1 MLTITPKS
9 DTTPTGSFVTRALS
23 ITDVPVENTCIKEEG
38 SATTSHKKKTED
50 CLSTVVGRYLA
61 AYLKEHQ
68 DHLPVGQLYA
78 LVMGEVEKVLLKE
91 TLTLTDGNQKK
102 ASEILGINRNTLR
115 KKNGG

>member
-1 MLTITPKS
+1 MLTIAPKS
-9 DTTPTGSFVTRALS
+9 DVTPTGSFVTRALS
-23 ITDVPVENTCIKEEG
+23 ITDVPTENTCIKEEEK
-38 SATTSHKKKTED
+38 ATSSKKKTED
-50 CLSTVVGRYLA
+50 CLSTVVSRYLA

-78 LVMGEVEKVLLKE
+78 LVMGEIEKVLLKE
-91 TLTLTDGNQKK
+91 TLAITDGNQKK

>member
-1 MLTITPKS
+1 MLKINPQS
-9 DTTPTGSFVTRALS
+9 DDSPTGSFVTRALS
-23 ITDVPVENTCIKEEG
+23 TTDATAENTCIKAEEQKA
-38 SATTSHKKKTED
+38 SSSKKKTED
-50 CLSTVVGRYLA
+50 CLSTVVSHYLA

-91 TLTLTDGNQKK
+91 TLAITDGNQKK